1 MTYTATGFSNPV
13 RVIFDAIFRPTTVE
27 DTRETVAEHFRMAIR
42 RDRQTVHI
50 ADRLLLRPAKNR
62 VMALAGQLAQMHHG
76 HINAYI
82 AYVLLT
88 LLLALAV
95 GLGALTV
102 AN

>member
-1 MTYTATGFSNPV
+1 
-13 RVIFDAIFRPTTVE
+13 VE

-50 ADRLLLRPAKNR
+50 ADRLVLRPVKSR
-62 VMALAGQLAQMHHG
+62 VMALASQLAQMHHG

-82 AYVLLT
+82 AYVLLA

-95 GLGALTV
+95 GLGAVTV
-102 AN
+102 AS

>member
-1 MTYTATGFSNPV
+1 
-13 RVIFDAIFRPTTVE
+13 
-27 DTRETVAEHFRMAIR
+27 MAIR

-62 VMALAGQLAQMHHG
+62 VMAFAGQLAQMHHG

-82 AYVLLT
+82 AYVLLA

-95 GLGALTV
+95 GLGAV
-102 AN
+102 AVAS

>member
-1 MTYTATGFSNPV
+1 
-13 RVIFDAIFRPTTVE
+13 VE

-50 ADRLLLRPAKNR
+50 ADRLLLWPAKNR
-62 VMALAGQLAQMHHG
+62 VMALADWLAQMHHG

-82 AYVLLT
+82 AYVLLA

-95 GLGALTV
+95 GLGAVTV